1 VTAASLGV
9 ALGSKIGPYIITDEL
24 GEGGMGVVYRATH
37 SLLNR
42 PAAIKVL
49 RPELGTHTAALDRF
63 LNEARAT
70 TAIRHPGIVEV
81 YDFGHTES
89 GCAYIAM
96 ELLEGESLATR
107 VERRGKL
114 PLVEAL
120 SIVRRIAAPLAVAH
134 ELGIVH
140 RDLKPDNV
148 FLIRDR
154 EGAEQLKLLDF
165 GIAKLETAVVRT
177 TIGLVLGTPSYMAP
191 EQCLGQPDCDHRVDL
206 YALGCILY
214 ELISGTPPF
223 GRGGSMTDLMAAHI
237 NAPVPLLPI
246 AAIDHQMSRLIRR
259 LLAKSP
265 ADRPRTATEV
275 VFEIDR
281 YLAATPAPLPGPRH
295 TLKLAVATATGLA
308 LTLAS
313 IGAWYRARRG
323 ARPEKDEL
331 LAAPMILANG
341 SGAFR
346 ALDAGT
352 KPGDAQPIDAAP
364 MATAPTIA
372 IDAAIDAAP
381 PPPAISTRVPTV
393 EIKRPRGPSD
403 VTTDLPPARPIDRNT
418 TVDP

>member
-1 VTAASLGV
+1 VTPASMGV
-9 ALGSKIGPYIITDEL
+9 VLGSKVGPYVITDEL

-49 RPELGTHTAALDRF
+49 RPELGAHTAALDRF

-81 YDFGHTES
+81 YDFGHTEH

-96 ELLEGESLATR
+96 ELLEGQSLAAR

-120 SIVRRIAAPLAVAH
+120 AIARRIAAPLAVAH

-154 EGAEQLKLLDF
+154 EGAEQVKLLDF

-177 TIGLVLGTPSYMAP
+177 TVGLVLGTPSYMAP

-214 ELISGTPPF
+214 ELISGAPPF

-237 NAPVPLLPI
+237 NAPVPPAPLLALDPEI
-246 AAIDHQMSRLIRR
+246 ARLIRR

-265 ADRPRTATEV
+265 SERPRTATEV
-275 VFEIDR
+275 IFEIDR
-281 YLAATPAPLPGPRH
+281 FLATTPAPQPGPRH
-295 TLKLAVATATGLA
+295 TFKLAVATATGLA
-308 LTLAS
+308 LTFAS

-323 ARPEKDEL
+323 GRAEKEAL
-331 LAAPMILANG
+331 PAAPMVLANG
-341 SGAFR
+341 SGTFR
-346 ALDAGT
+346 VLDAGT
-352 KPGDAQPIDAAP
+352 KPGDASPIATAATIAVDAAVP
-364 MATAPTIA
+364 PPPVVSTQAPTI
-372 IDAAIDAAP
+372 
-381 PPPAISTRVPTV
+381 
-393 EIKRPRGPSD
+393 EIKKSRPPSD
-403 VTTDLPPARPIDRNT
+403 VTTDLSPGRPIDRNT

>member
-1 VTAASLGV
+1 MTPASSGV
-9 ALGSKIGPYIITDEL
+9 VLGSKVGPYVITDEL

-70 TAIRHPGIVEV
+70 PAIRHPGIVEV
-81 YDFGHTES
+81 YDFGHTEN

-96 ELLEGESLATR
+96 ELLEGDSLAER
-107 VERRGKL
+107 IERRGKL
-114 PLVEAL
+114 PVGEAL
-120 SIVRRIAAPLAVAH
+120 AIARRIAAPLAVAH

-177 TIGLVLGTPSYMAP
+177 TVGLVLGTPSYMAP

-214 ELISGTPPF
+214 ELISGAPPF

-237 NAPVPLLPI
+237 NAPVPPAPLLALDPEI
-246 AAIDHQMSRLIRR
+246 ARLIRR

-265 ADRPRTATEV
+265 AERPRTATEV

-281 YLAATPAPLPGPRH
+281 FLATTPAPQPGPRH
-295 TLKLAVATATGLA
+295 TFKLAVAAATGLA
-308 LTLAS
+308 LTFAS
-313 IGAWYRARRG
+313 LGAWYRARRG
-323 ARPEKDEL
+323 ARSEKDAL
-331 LAAPMILANG
+331 PAAPLTLANG
-341 SGAFR
+341 SGTFR

-352 KPGDAQPIDAAP
+352 KPGDPAPI
-364 MATAPTIA
+364 ATAPTIA
-372 IDAAIDAAP
+372 IDGGVAAP
-381 PPPAISTRVPTV
+381 VVPVQTPTI
-393 EIKRPRGPSD
+393 EIRKPRPPSD
-403 VTTDLPPARPIDRNT
+403 VTSDLPPARPIDRNT

>member
-1 VTAASLGV
+1 MTVASIDL
-9 ALGSKIGPYIITDEL
+9 ALGSKVGPYIITDAL

-49 RPELGTHTAALDRF
+49 RPELGGHTMAVDRF

-81 YDFGHTES
+81 YDFGHTET

-96 ELLEGESLATR
+96 ELLEGESLGAR
-107 VERRGKL
+107 LERRGKL
-114 PLVEAL
+114 PLSEAL
-120 SIVRRIAAPLAVAH
+120 TIARRIAAPLAVAH

-148 FLIRDR
+148 FIIGDR
-154 EGAEQLKLLDF
+154 EGGEQIKLLDF
-165 GIAKLETAVVRT
+165 GIAKLETSVVRT
-177 TIGLVLGTPSYMAP
+177 TIGVVLGTPSYMAP

-214 ELISGTPPF
+214 ELVSGAPPF

-237 NAPVPLLPI
+237 NAPVPPLPF
-246 AAIDHQMSRLIRR
+246 AAIDHQVSRLIQR

-281 YLAATPAPLPGPRH
+281 YLAATPAPQPGPRH
-295 TLKLAVATATGLA
+295 TFKLAVATATGLA

-323 ARPEKDEL
+323 PRTEKEAL
-331 LAAPMILANG
+331 PVAPLLANG

-346 ALDAGT
+346 SLDAGT
-352 KPGDAQPIDAAP
+352 KPGDAQAI
-364 MATAPTIA
+364 APTVLVETPKPPTTPTVVITRQKVVPR
-372 IDAAIDAAP
+372 P
-381 PPPAISTRVPTV
+381 PPPVAP
-393 EIKRPRGPSD
+393 E
-403 VTTDLPPARPIDRNT
+403 VTTVLPPAAAIDRNT
-418 TVDP
+418 TVRD

>member
-1 VTAASLGV
+1 VTAAKLGV
-9 ALGSKIGPYIITDEL
+9 EPGTKIGPYVITGEL

-37 SLLNR
+37 ALLNR

-49 RPELGTHTAALDRF
+49 RPELGGHSAVLDRF

-81 YDFGHTES
+81 YDFGHTEN

-96 ELLEGESLATR
+96 ELLDGESLAQR
-107 VERRGKL
+107 IERRGKL
-114 PLVEAL
+114 PVVEAL
-120 SIVRRIAAPLAVAH
+120 AIARRIAAPLAVAH

-148 FLIRDR
+148 FVMSDR
-154 EGAEQLKLLDF
+154 EGGEQVKLLDF

-177 TIGLVLGTPSYMAP
+177 TVGLVLGTPSYMAP

-214 ELISGTPPF
+214 ELISGAPPF

-237 NAPVPLLPI
+237 NAPVPPAPLQALDPEI
-246 AAIDHQMSRLIRR
+246 SRLIRR

-265 ADRPRTATEV
+265 AERPRTATEV

-281 YLAATPAPLPGPRH
+281 FLATTPAPQPGARH
-295 TLKLAVATATGLA
+295 TFKLAVATATGLA

-313 IGAWYRARRG
+313 IGAWYRSRRG
-323 ARPEKDEL
+323 ARIDKADLPE
-331 LAAPMILANG
+331 APAILANG

-346 ALDAGT
+346 AFDAGT
-352 KPGDAQPIDAAP
+352 KPGDAAPIAV
-364 MATAPTIA
+364 APTIA
-372 IDAAIDAAP
+372 IDAGV
-381 PPPAISTRVPTV
+381 PPPAKTV
-393 EIKRPRGPSD
+393 AIKRPRVETPD
-403 VTTDLPPARPIDRNT
+403 VTVDLPAPPAIDVNT
-418 TVDP
+418 AVDH